1 MPLCLKTTK
10 DTPEEI
16 NNTVCDKIEN
26 FNGSI
31 VQHGKYNDRIYLM
44 KVNTDNIAETFDYV
58 NALQKKYSYS
68 KIFAKIPQNNAK
80 PFLDNGFT
88 EEAKI
93 PGFYNTKQNAL
104 FLCKYYNSDR
114 KKQSAQI
121 KNKIDSILKTAK
133 SKPIVKKTELSE
145 QFNIK
150 KLDASNAEDLAL
162 LYAKVFA
169 SYPFPIDNPDYIK
182 QTMQENFYYFGIFAN
197 TKLVAASSAE
207 MDTDNANVEMTDFAT
222 HPDFRGRNFAIALLD
237 KMEKEMERKNFKTFF
252 TIARALSFG
261 MNITFA
267 KMGYEYTGTLI
278 NNTNI
283 SGQIESMNVWFK
295 SSI

>member
-1 MPLCLKTTK
+1 M
-10 DTPEEI
+10 
-16 NNTVCDKIEN
+16 CDKIEN

-44 KVNTDNIAETFDYV
+44 KVNANNIAETFDYV
-58 NALQKKYSYS
+58 NALQKKYLYS
-68 KIFAKIPQNNAK
+68 KIFSKIPQDNAQL
-80 PFLDNGFT
+80 FLDNGFVA
-88 EEAKI
+88 EAEI
-93 PGFYNTKQNAL
+93 PGFYNAKQNAL

-133 SKPIVKKTELSE
+133 GKQIAKNHKLPE
-145 QFNIK
+145 QFHMK
-150 KLDASNAEDLAL
+150 KLNISNAEDLAL

-169 SYPFPIDNPDYIK
+169 SYPFPINNSDYIK
-182 QTMQENFYYFGIFAN
+182 QTMQENFCYFGIFAN
-197 TKLVAASSAE
+197 AKLIAASSAE
-207 MDTDNANVEMTDFAT
+207 MDIDNANVEMTDFAT

-237 KMEKEMERKNFKTFF
+237 KMEKEMKQKNFKTFF

-283 SGQIESMNVWFK
+283 FGQTESMNVWFK